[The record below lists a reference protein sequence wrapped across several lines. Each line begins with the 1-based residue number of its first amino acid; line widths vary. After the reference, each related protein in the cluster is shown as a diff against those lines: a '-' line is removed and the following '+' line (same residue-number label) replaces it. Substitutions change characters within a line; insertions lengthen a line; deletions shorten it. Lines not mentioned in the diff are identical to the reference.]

1 VRGRVVCGG
10 WVGLLRA
17 LGVSVEI
24 RGLRVNVRDS
34 FICMNEI
41 ETVGAEAVATAPV
54 GPPRRGERPW
64 LYGFLIA
71 PSAVIANGVVQGGV
85 LSFLLSQQGIGSG
98 PQSHLLVLLGLPTW
112 LYFLWSPMTDFF
124 VKRRTWLMAGAVIS
138 GVLMALAFRQ
148 NHLLSPLS
156 ETLMLLSACCSQL
169 VVSSCGGMMGAIK
182 SVQSRRSAGSFYQAG
197 SMGLGAV
204 SAAVLIR
211 ESSRVTPATLGL
223 IAAAMIGIPALMALF
238 APKQEEIETGS
249 FVEAM
254 KRVGVEAKATF
265 WRWEALPYIACMTF
279 PMASGSAVGLLP
291 GVAGKY
297 GVGGDSVAWM
307 NGLMGGVLMAAG
319 SATMAWVKVRARAT
333 VLYMI
338 VGLINCAA
346 LGVLWLGPATPTTYL
361 IGVVLYLFTVGS
373 CYAMFTA
380 VVLEFLGASGKSGS
394 TRYSIINS
402 LGNVPVL
409 YMIRLDGWGGDR
421 FGARGLSGAE
431 CVVGAVGASVLLI
444 WFMTTKSGG
453 KTKRLPDVVEA

>member
-1 VRGRVVCGG
+1 MIP
-10 WVGLLRA
+10 
-17 LGVSVEI
+17 SEVEVQSPEKI
-24 RGLRVNVRDS
+24 ND
-34 FICMNEI
+34 
-41 ETVGAEAVATAPV
+41 
-54 GPPRRGERPW
+54 RPW
-64 LYGFLIA
+64 LYGFLIS
-71 PSAVIANGVVQGGV
+71 PSAVTANGVVQGGA
-85 LSFLLSQQGIGSG
+85 LAYLLSTQGMGSG
-98 PQSHLLVLLGLPTW
+98 EQSKLISILALPTI
-112 LYFLWSPMTDFF
+112 LYFLWSPITDFF
-124 VKRRTWLMAGAVIS
+124 VKRRTWLIS
-138 GVLMALAFRQ
+138 GGVSSAVLMAIAFR
-148 NHLLSPLS
+148 LPLTS
-156 ETLMLLSACCSQL
+156 GQARLLMLLSACCCQL

-223 IAAAMIGIPALMALF
+223 IAAAMIGFPALMAFF

-279 PMASGSAVGLLP
+279 PMGSGSAIGLLP

-319 SATMAWVKVRARAT
+319 SAVMAWVKVRARAT

-338 VGLINCAA
+338 VGLINCLA

-361 IGVVLYLFTVGS
+361 VGVVLYLFTVGI

-380 VVLEFLGASGKSGS
+380 VVLEFLGDSGKSGS

-409 YMIRLDGWGGDR
+409 YMLRLDGWGGDR

-431 CVVGAVGASVLLI
+431 CVVGAAGATVLLV
-444 WFMTTKSGG
+444 WFLTAKSGG
-453 KTKRLPDVVEA
+453 KLKG